1 VENKDVHKEEVRRTS
16 GYVKPQVQESLSRK
30 EFIETLQ
37 MKLDK
42 RKEDM
47 KEEDKIL
54 TYDNRECQMKPKI
67 EYTANVKVP
76 VKVPESVYE

>member
-1 VENKDVHKEEVRRTS
+1 
-16 GYVKPQVQESLSRK
+16 
-30 EFIETLQ
+30 